1 MDDLHTQIV
10 GEISG
15 ITTRIENWTGLKSNW
30 NGQLEFASAEAGF
43 RGLKPFTCSILLR
56 VDLAPQSIRWR
67 TLIHEAFHAFSA
79 GYNQIDFTQNIGWEE
94 GLVEQLQ
101 RLFRPRILTAL
112 GVDVDESMFHRV
124 EQTHP
129 FNVYVKQLQHL
140 QQTLGAE
147 EEAFYCGLL
156 AIPIKMRY
164 QNLLQQA
171 MQQGNRAAL
180 YALSAAR
187 PIMEATT
194 HDTIANNF

>member
-1 MDDLHTQIV
+1 MDDLHSQIV
-10 GEISG
+10 SEIRG
-15 ITTRIENWTGLKSNW
+15 ITTHIEAWTGLKSNW
-30 NGQLEFASAEAGF
+30 NGQLEFAPTEAGF

-56 VDLAPQSIRWR
+56 VDLAPNSIRWR

-79 GYNQIDFTQNIGWEE
+79 GYNRIDFTQNIGWEE

-101 RLFRPRILTAL
+101 RMFRLRILTAL
-112 GVDVDESMFHRV
+112 DVGVNESLFHRV

-129 FNVYVKQLQHL
+129 FNIYIKQLQL
-140 QQTLGAE
+140 VQQTLGVE
-147 EEAFYCGLL
+147 EETFYFGLL
-156 AIPIKMRY
+156 ATPIKLRY
-164 QNLLQQA
+164 QYLLQQA

-194 HDTIANNF
+194 HDTIANSF